1 MHEALH
7 HAVREVKTYF
17 PYDTI
22 SATQVGF
29 DRVQIEMPEA
39 ALDDLVHMLNRI
51 DGIQDLQ
58 DELSAAD
65 KHIAELQSA
74 LVEYEDERPP
84 RV

>member
-1 MHEALH
+1 MHEALR
-7 HAVREVKTYF
+7 HAVSELKSYF

-29 DRVQIEMPEA
+29 DRVQIIMPEA
-39 ALDDLVHMLNRI
+39 ALGDLVHMLSRT

-74 LVEYEDERPP
+74 LVEYEEERPP